1 MDRSALLRLTY
12 RVNAIA
18 TFASALALLAAGHVL
33 APLFAVPPAALWTV
47 GASFVLFAAWIWLI
61 SRRPQLRGSEAAV
74 AGLIDG
80 VTALASFVA
89 LVEMWPSMTPE
100 LRLAVAVLA
109 FPVAIFATVELS
121 SAVRLRASP
130 AAA

>member
-1 MDRSALLRLTY
+1 MDASALLRLTY

-18 TFASALALLAAGHVL
+18 TLASGLGLLAAGHLL
-33 APLFAVPPAALWTV
+33 APAFAVPAVALWMV
-47 GASFVLFAAWIWLI
+47 GAAFVPFAAWIWLI
-61 SRRPQLRGSEAAV
+61 SRRPQLRSSEAAV
-74 AGLIDG
+74 AGLLDC
-80 VTALASFVA
+80 VYSLASFVA
-89 LVEMWPSMTPE
+89 LLELWPSMTPE

-121 SAVRLRASP
+121 SAARLRALP